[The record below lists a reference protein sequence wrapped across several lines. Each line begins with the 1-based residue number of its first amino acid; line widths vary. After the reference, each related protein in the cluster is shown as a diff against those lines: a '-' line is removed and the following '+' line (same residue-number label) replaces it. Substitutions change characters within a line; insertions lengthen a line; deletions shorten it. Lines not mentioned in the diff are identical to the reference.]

1 MTKQTRTGTKQLIS
15 PVMDGRLE
23 KEIFWTRDKAQ
34 AIVEW
39 YRQAYNHRC
48 PYSSLHYQTP
58 AEVARLARSR
68 ATHFHSDW

>member
-39 YRQAYNHRC
+39 YRQVYNHRC
-48 PYSSLHYQTP
+48 PYSSLHYQT
-58 AEVARLARSR
+58 
-68 ATHFHSDW
+68 